1 MDSSTN
7 HKLTGQEIARMISDG
22 VLCPYPQPAYTPH
35 DYNAGA
41 IEKVADMSPEQ
52 RMEWLRQA
60 REKRLALQARVTTP

>member
-1 MDSSTN
+1 MESQTTYQLTN
-7 HKLTGQEIARMISDG
+7 QEISKMIDEG
-22 VLCPYPQPAYTPH
+22 MLCPYPRGYKPH

-52 RMEWLRQA
+52 RREWLRQA